1 MSKRKRVA
9 VGAVG
14 AVGVKDSTG
23 SSSSSGSGSG
33 SSSSSGTCGSSSD
46 SASGSASGTCSGGG
60 NGGGGPTASCSYW
73 LFKSEPDEFG
83 MDHLLHEPEQTACWD
98 GVRNYQVTQ

>member
-1 MSKRKRVA
+1 MR
-9 VGAVG
+9 
-14 AVGVKDSTG
+14 STG
-23 SSSSSGSGSG
+23 SSSGSG

-60 NGGGGPTASCSYW
+60 GSGGDGPTASCSYW